1 MGSLPLSYD
10 RNTAVTQM
18 LELADKKCQVA
29 IIEKLQPTIMNITEI
44 KGKINRVSVKNYMTQ
59 EFLLWVG
66 SNEPN

>member
-1 MGSLPLSYD
+1 
-10 RNTAVTQM
+10 M
-18 LELADKKCQVA
+18 LELADKKFQVA